1 MSISGSIGKFVVDN
15 SAFNVTNDADVTRT
29 LGKYEKEG
37 QATSG
42 DPNIKFIKR
51 VEIAEGFDLQMDGAD
66 RELLRDIL
74 NDINPVDVSYTTA
87 KGDNYTCSGH
97 LTSTG
102 DATQDAKITLTV
114 IPAKATGWT
123 ATVV

>member
-1 MSISGSIGKFVVDN
+1 MSISGSLGKFVVDN
-15 SAFNVTNDADVTRT
+15 LAFFVTNDADIIRT

-37 QATSG
+37 QATTG
-42 DPNIKFIKR
+42 APNIKFTKR
-51 VEIAEGFDLQMDGAD
+51 VEIAEGFDCQMDGAD

-74 NDINPVDVSYTTA
+74 NDISPVDVSYTTA

-97 LTSTG
+97 LTATG
-102 DATQDAKITLTV
+102 DATQDSKITLTV
-114 IPAKATGWT
+114 IPAKAAGWT